1 MNKQSMNVRNG
12 MVWWKQFWGETL
24 LFFQK
29 KLNTVWSEYVKIVYD
44 SEILI
49 GIYEVYAV
57 WDESDIEIFSK
68 LCGKYFSGLLSDDDR
83 YLSVSQEF

>member
-12 MVWWKQFWGETL
+12 MVWLKQFWGETL

-68 LCGKYFSGLLSDDDR
+68 QWGKYFSGLLPDDDR